1 MNGILLTKEHTQGGF
16 WFPGRW
22 IGGLSLILGP
32 VLLLTGELLRVK
44 YHFYYPDQLAAFKE
58 QPTLMAASYG
68 LFTAGIMIMWPGI
81 LALVKLIGAKKP
93 GWALWGGILT
103 IMGLFVRMY
112 HAGVDHLAYWLV
124 QFQGLELAT
133 TFISDSYAY
142 NYQGFYVITTIL
154 FSGMVGWFVLAIGA
168 FRSGTL
174 NLPCSIALGV
184 MGIHSLGVL
193 KGTSWDTLVAVGGLC
208 VGLAP
213 LGLKILRDG
222 PMPSISTTVKWLI
235 LIVTMGGIFFFV
247 GQNA

>member
-1 MNGILLTKEHTQGGF
+1 MNGIFLTKEHTQGRF

-44 YHFYYPDQLAAFKE
+44 YHFYYPDQLVAFKE

-81 LALVKLIGAKKP
+81 LALVKLIGAKNP
-93 GWALWGGILT
+93 GWALWGGTFVIL
-103 IMGLFVRMY
+103 GLFVRMF
-112 HAGVDHLAYWLV
+112 HAGVDNLAYWLV
-124 QFQGLELAT
+124 KFQGLELAT
-133 TFISDSYAY
+133 TFISDSYRY
-142 NYQGFYVITTIL
+142 NYQGFYVIATIL
-154 FSGMVGWFVLAIGA
+154 FSGMVGWFVLAIGT
-168 FRSGTL
+168 FRSRTL
-174 NLPCSIALGV
+174 NLPYSIALGL

-208 VGLAP
+208 VALTP

-222 PMPSISTTVKWLI
+222 PTPNISTTVKWLI
-235 LIVTMGGIFFFV
+235 LIVILGGIFFFV